1 MATLTQLH
9 DKTPVVPIYVEI
21 EDGPLMGSRN
31 HSYVQV
37 NLALA
42 FAQLQR
48 YVVFSELSLEIGG
61 KEYKPDICLY
71 SEEHDLQSLAEDV
84 VRETCLPLLA
94 VEILSPR
101 QVMMDIMAKFKAYF
115 NAGIPSAWI
124 VIPSGHT
131 VMIYS
136 DLDTVQA
143 FSNGDAVDEKLNL
156 RVPLQQIFRQ
166 RPKKIECPAT

>member
-1 MATLTQLH
+1 MEHAIQTEINATI
-9 DKTPVVPIYVEI
+9 PVYTET

-42 FAQLQR
+42 FARLEKLII
-48 YVVFSELSLEIGG
+48 FSELSLEIAG

-71 SEEHDLQSLAEDV
+71 PEDYEPHSLAKDV
-84 VRETCLPLLA
+84 IRETRLPSLA

-101 QVMMDIMAKFKAYF
+101 QVMAEIMDKLSAYF
-115 NAGIPSAWI
+115 EAGIPSAWI

-131 VMIYS
+131 VMVYS
-136 DLDTVQA
+136 NLDTVRA
-143 FSNGDAVDEKLNL
+143 FSEGDIVDDKLNL
-156 RVPLQQIFRQ
+156 CLPLQQIFKQ
-166 RPKKIECPAT
+166 RWH

>member
-1 MATLTQLH
+1 MTTLTQVSENLPAI
-9 DKTPVVPIYVEI
+9 PVCSEM

-37 NLALA
+37 NLAVA
-42 FAQLQR
+42 FAQLEQF
-48 YVVFSELSLEIGG
+48 VVFAELSLEIDS

-71 SEEHDLQSLAEDV
+71 SEKHEPRSLAEDI
-84 VRETCLPLLA
+84 VRETQLPLLA

-101 QVMMDIMAKFKAYF
+101 QAMMDIMAKFKVYF

-131 VMIYS
+131 VLMYS

-143 FSNGDAVDEKLNL
+143 FSSGEVVDKKVNL
-156 RVPLQQIFRQ
+156 RLPLERIFRQ
-166 RPKKIECPAT
+166 KQKKSGTGQ